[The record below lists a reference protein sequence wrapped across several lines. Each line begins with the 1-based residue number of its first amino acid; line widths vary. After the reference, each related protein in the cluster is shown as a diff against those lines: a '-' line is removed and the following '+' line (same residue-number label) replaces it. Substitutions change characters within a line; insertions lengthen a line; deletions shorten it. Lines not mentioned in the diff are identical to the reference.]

1 MSSVHDQDFVASD
14 SRTELTSNFSPPT
27 PQGLPAWLQAEYS
40 PAAVPAGRRRSF
52 LAGTVTRVTEIMRED
67 FLAGS
72 RINAVGLLQG
82 IDPRVKVAAVVALIV
97 SAVALE
103 SPGFLILFYFLVL
116 GLAFA
121 SHVPPALIL
130 TRVWPVALFF
140 GGFVALPLMLS
151 WYTPGTAVV
160 TVWGP
165 SHPVAVGPLALPDEL
180 YLSAEGINR
189 VLVTVLRVAACT
201 TLALLLPMTTKW
213 GHLFRAL
220 RALFVPL
227 TIVMLLETSLRY
239 LFLLLQ
245 NILDLAMARES
256 RAINPAAV
264 PERRRFAARSIATLL
279 SRSITLSDEVYQAL
293 KARGYSGEPRT
304 IEDFKLS
311 RRDGVFALAVAL
323 AVVVFVGG
331 EAFVR

>member
-1 MSSVHDQDFVASD
+1 MSSLRDAVTPDASE
-14 SRTELTSNFSPPT
+14 ELTSDFSHPT
-27 PQGLPAWLQAEYS
+27 SRELPAWLQAEYR
-40 PAAVPAGRRRSF
+40 PASVPAGRRGSF
-52 LAGTVTRVTEIMRED
+52 LAGTVARITDVVRED
-67 FLAGS
+67 FLAD
-72 RINAVGLLQG
+72 RRADAAGLLQG
-82 IDPRVKVAAVVALIV
+82 IDPRVKVGAVVALIA
-97 SAVALE
+97 SAVTLE
-103 SPGFLILFYFLVL
+103 SLGFLVLFYVFVL
-116 GLAFA
+116 GLALA
-121 SHVPPALIL
+121 SRIPPALVL
-130 TRVWPVALFF
+130 TRAWPVALFF

-165 SHPVAVGPLALPDEL
+165 SHPVALGPLALPDEL

-220 RALFVPL
+220 RALFVPQ
-227 TIVMLLETSLRY
+227 TIVMLLEMSLRY

-245 NILDLAMARES
+245 NVLDLVTARES
-256 RAINPAAV
+256 RAINPAAL
-264 PERRRFAARSIATLL
+264 PERRRFAVRSIATLL
-279 SRSITLSDEVYQAL
+279 SRSLTLSDEVYQAL

-304 IEDFKLS
+304 LEDFRLGW
-311 RRDGVFALAVAL
+311 RDGAFALVAGL
-323 AVVVFVGG
+323 AVFLLVGG